1 MNEQLLGA
9 VKPCLMKCDGHQF
22 VSVELTHVGDLC
34 VLLSAA
40 APASVLANENS
51 PRCCGHGPDRNST
64 PGAPCWAGFKEN
76 PVEMSAQNCWAA
88 CTGGCV
94 CRSLWAGCM
103 SGVCRAR
110 GKYSVTWTKLN
121 CPKACTVPSG

>member
-1 MNEQLLGA
+1 MLQVLLGCGMNEQLLGA

-51 PRCCGHGPDRNST
+51 PAHTAVDMALTETPHLEHPAGLGLRRILWKCQHGTAGQPAQGDLCVGLCGLCACLVCAEQEKSIHL
-64 PGAPCWAGFKEN
+64 PGQ
-76 PVEMSAQNCWAA
+76 S
-88 CTGGCV
+88 
-94 CRSLWAGCM
+94 
-103 SGVCRAR
+103 
-110 GKYSVTWTKLN
+110 
-121 CPKACTVPSG
+121 